1 MTFLNAALLFG
12 LAAVV
17 VPPVVHLFS
26 RRKFDVVDW
35 AAMRFLQLSQ
45 KTKRKVFFE
54 QFWLM
59 LLRVLLVALVVA
71 AISAPQVT
79 SRWLGTAS
87 GGGPRNVVILID
99 GSASMAY
106 KQGDGTAADAAK
118 RWTDDYLSRL
128 RPGDTAAVFQVKHL
142 PFPVQGTLTADREQ
156 VRNSLELLSDPK
168 GHPDWPSAVQTAVGL
183 LTPATGSKSVVILTD
198 GQRYGWADENTLAR
212 WELVAKSLAADPA
225 NPPRAWV
232 VNVAPERPPDP
243 PNWSLDP
250 ITSTRAVAPAGRELQ
265 FRSALRFSGGGVATK
280 PGGIK
285 LEVDGRPAGEVTPP
299 TLPTAAGQVA
309 LTFARKFPPGS
320 HLLTLTLDPD
330 DLPGDNH
337 QDYAVEVLS
346 VVPVLVVDGGP
357 AGAGV
362 ARGSDYLRD
371 ALAPLKDPSPA
382 FAVRVISAS
391 EFSPNS
397 VTQDVKGPN
406 TPPRVLVLANV
417 GKLTTDQARTAE
429 KFLNAGGSVLVTLG
443 DRTDAATWNRIAF
456 RGGQG
461 FLPGR
466 LVEVVG
472 DEGKTEDAPKPV
484 PASFAHP
491 ALDIFKE
498 PLPGGLHTAYFPKRW
513 KIDTAAGVN
522 GSTGTAVALLSSKE
536 PLLVERPFGKGRVIL
551 ATHPLDNSWNTN
563 LHRLPDFVRLA
574 HELTYYLAGTRS
586 AERNLVPGQPIVF
599 TPRPEE
605 PPGNV
610 TVQSPDGNT
619 RTLPAQSWPV
629 VVDGTTDPGAY
640 KLTTPAGRQVY
651 FAVRTDPR
659 EAVLTP
665 CTEEDRKKVAD
676 IVPGLSYLAPG
687 EDATEAAGDVPVSQ
701 ELWWLLLMIVVGLL
715 VFELWYTRKL
725 TSRGDHNLRTEPDA

>member
-45 KTKRKVFFE
+45 KTKRKMFFE

-59 LLRVLLVALVVA
+59 LLRMVLVALVVA
-71 AISAPQVT
+71 AISAPQLT
-79 SRWLGTAS
+79 SRWLGTTA
-87 GGGPRNVVILID
+87 GGGTRNVVLLID

-106 KQGDGTAADAAK
+106 RQGEGTAADAAK
-118 RWTDDYLSRL
+118 VWADDYLARL
-128 RPGDTAAVFQVKHL
+128 RPGDKAAIFQVKHL
-142 PFPVQGTLTADREQ
+142 PFPLQGTLSADLEQ
-156 VRNSLELLSDPK
+156 ARNSLELLSEPK
-168 GHPDWPSAVQTAVGL
+168 GNPDWPSAVQSAVGL
-183 LTPATGSKSVVILTD
+183 LTPESGTKAVVVLTD
-198 GQRYGWADENTLAR
+198 GQRFGWADENTLAR
-212 WELVAKSLAADPA
+212 WALVAKSLGADA
-225 NPPRAWV
+225 TNPPRVWV
-232 VNVAPERPPDP
+232 VNVAPDRPPDP

-265 FRSALRFSGGGVATK
+265 FRSALRFSGGGAATT
-280 PGGIK
+280 PGVIK
-285 LEVDGRPAGEVTPP
+285 LEVDGRAAGEVKPP
-299 TLPTAAGQVA
+299 ALPTAAGQVA
-309 LTFARKFPPGS
+309 LPFAQKFPSGS

-330 DLPGDNH
+330 DLPGDNR
-337 QDYAVEVLS
+337 QDFAVEVLP
-346 VVPVLVVDGGP
+346 VVPVLMVDGGP
-357 AGAGV
+357 AGAGLR
-362 ARGSDYLRD
+362 RGTDYLRD
-371 ALAPLKDPSPA
+371 ALAPMKDPSPA
-382 FAVRVISAS
+382 FAVRVISIA
-391 EFSPNS
+391 EYSPNS
-397 VTQDVKGPN
+397 LAQDVKGPN
-406 TPPRVLVLANV
+406 TPPRVLVLSNV
-417 GKLTTDQARTAE
+417 EKLTGDQQTATE
-429 KFLNAGGSVLVTLG
+429 GFLNAGGSVLVTLG
-443 DRTDAATWNRIAF
+443 DRTDAAMWNRVAF

-466 LVEVVG
+466 LMEVIG
-472 DEGKTEDAPKPV
+472 DESKPDTAPKPQ

-491 ALDIFKE
+491 ALDVFKE
-498 PLPGGLHTAYFPKRW
+498 PLPGGLHTAFFPKRW
-513 KIDTAAGVN
+513 KIDTTAGVN
-522 GSTGTAVALLSSKE
+522 GSTGTAIALLSSKD
-536 PLLVERPFGKGRVIL
+536 PLLVERPFGKGRVVL
-551 ATHPLDNSWNTN
+551 ATHPLDNSWKTN

-605 PPGNV
+605 PPGNI

-619 RTLPAQSWPV
+619 RTLPVQTWPV
-629 VVDGTTDPGAY
+629 VVDGTMDPGAY
-640 KLTTPAGRQVY
+640 RLTTPAGRQVY

-665 CTEEDRKKVAD
+665 CSEDDRKKVAG

-725 TSRGDHNLRTEPDA
+725 TDRGEHNLPRE

>member
-35 AAMRFLQLSQ
+35 AAMRFLQLGQ
-45 KTKRKVFFE
+45 KTKRKMFFE

-59 LLRVLLVALVVA
+59 LLRMVLVALVVA
-71 AISAPQVT
+71 AVSAPQLT
-79 SRWLGTAS
+79 TRWLGTTA
-87 GGGPRNVVILID
+87 GGGPRNVVLLID

-106 KQGDGTAADAAK
+106 KQAGGTAADAAK
-118 RWTDDYLSRL
+118 TWADDYLARL
-128 RPGDTAAVFQVKHL
+128 RSGDKAAVFQVKHL
-142 PFPVQGTLTADREQ
+142 PFPLQGTLSADREQ
-156 VRNSLELLSDPK
+156 VRNSLELLSAPK
-168 GHPDWPSAVQTAVGL
+168 GTADWPAAVQSAVGL
-183 LTPATGSKSVVILTD
+183 LAPAAGSKTVVVLTD
-198 GQRYGWADENTLAR
+198 GQRFGWADENTLAR

-225 NPPRAWV
+225 NPPRIWV
-232 VNVAPERPPDP
+232 VNVAADRPADP

-250 ITSTRAVAPAGRELQ
+250 IVTTRAVAPAGRELQ
-265 FRSALRFSGGGVATK
+265 FRSALRFSGAGEATK
-280 PGGIK
+280 PGAIK
-285 LEVDGRPAGEVTPP
+285 LEVDGRAAGEIKPP
-299 TLPTAAGQVA
+299 SIPTAAGQVA
-309 LTFARKFPPGS
+309 VPFAQKFPAGS

-330 DLPGDNH
+330 DLPGDNR
-337 QDYAVEVLS
+337 QDFAVEVLP

-357 AGAGV
+357 AGAGIP
-362 ARGSDYLRD
+362 RGSDFLRD
-371 ALAPLKDPSPA
+371 ALAPAKDPAPA
-382 FAVRVISAS
+382 FAVRVISAA
-391 EFSPNS
+391 EFSPTS
-397 VTQDVKGPN
+397 AAQDVKGPN
-406 TPPRVLVLANV
+406 TPPRVLVLSNV
-417 GKLTTDQARTAE
+417 EKLTADQQQTTER
-429 KFLNAGGSVLVTLG
+429 FLNVGGSVLVTLG
-443 DRTDAATWNRIAF
+443 DRTDAATWNRVAF

-466 LVEVVG
+466 LVEVIG
-472 DEGKTEDAPKPV
+472 DDAKTDDAPKPQ

-491 ALDIFKE
+491 ALDVFRE
-498 PLPGGLHTAYFPKRW
+498 PLPGGLHTAFFPKRW

-522 GSTGTAVALLSSKE
+522 GSTGTAIALLSSRD
-536 PLLVERPFGKGRVIL
+536 PLLVERPFGKGRVML
-551 ATHPLDNSWNTN
+551 ATHPLDNSWKTN

-605 PPGNV
+605 PPGNI

-619 RTLPAQSWPV
+619 RTLPVQSWPV
-629 VVDGTTDPGAY
+629 VVDGTMDPGAY

-659 EAVLTP
+659 EATLTP
-665 CTEEDRKKVAD
+665 CSEDDKKKVAD
-676 IVPGLSYLAPG
+676 IVPGLSDIAPDG
-687 EDATEAAGDVPVSQ
+687 DISEASGDVPVSK
-701 ELWWLLLMIVVGLL
+701 ELWWILLLIVVGLL

-725 TSRGDHNLRTEPDA
+725 TDRGEHNLPKE